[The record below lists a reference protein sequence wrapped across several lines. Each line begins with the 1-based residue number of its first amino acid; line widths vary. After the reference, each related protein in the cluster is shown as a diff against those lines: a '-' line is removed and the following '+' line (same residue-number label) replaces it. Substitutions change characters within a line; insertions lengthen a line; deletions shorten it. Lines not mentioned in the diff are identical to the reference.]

1 MAVSRRMMVFVD
13 GENLTMRFQ
22 DMVKKG
28 RTPRPEVKV
37 IPDVFVWQPNTI
49 VEALRLE
56 IVRVTYYSYAVGTD
70 EQFQR
75 WCAEIRAIQ
84 YQFRESV
91 GQWQGAGF
99 LYPKLFKKLKQSA
112 KRKGV
117 DISIAVDAL
126 THAHRDSIDI
136 VYLISGDGD
145 YKPLIEEVIRSGKQV
160 YLGALSDGLNSD
172 LPNLV
177 DKFFDLDKVYFK

>member
-1 MAVSRRMMVFVD
+1 MTVSRRMMVFVD

-28 RTPRPEVKV
+28 RTPRPEVKL
-37 IPDVFVWQPNTI
+37 IPDIFVWQPQTI
-49 VEALRLE
+49 VEALRVE
-56 IVRVTYYSYAVGTD
+56 IVRVTYYSYAVGTE
-70 EQFQR
+70 EQFKK
-75 WCAEIRAIQ
+75 WCEDIRGIP

-91 GQWQGAGF
+91 GQWHGEGF

-126 THAHRDSIDI
+126 SHTHRDSIDI

-145 YKPLIEEVIRSGKQV
+145 YRPLIEEIIRSGKQV

-172 LPNLV
+172 LPNIV
-177 DKFFDLDKVYFK
+177 DKFFNLDNVYFR